1 MQHDHEHHVP
11 VSINTELKE
20 HTRLFE
26 RKIHR
31 VGENVY
37 CAVGYN
43 LANIIMVEGKDGV
56 HIDIAVFICYARS
69 GGNNQWGHR

>member
-1 MQHDHEHHVP
+1 MDKHEHQVT
-11 VSINTELKE
+11 VGINPELKE

-26 RKIHR
+26 RKIHK

-43 LANIIMVEGKDGV
+43 LANIIMVEGRDGV
-56 HIDIAVFICYARS
+56 VRWRPTS
-69 GGNNQWGHR
+69 GR